1 MGFSLNTSFWLQSF
15 WVLLNGDAEVNQ
27 GPTRIPNASLLIC
40 HCNLNSI
47 FAHNYIKLSLLR
59 VYFVFDK
66 FYILCLSEM
75 YLNSSN
81 SPDDDTLEI
90 SRYNLV
96 RSDEL
101 LNIKRGKV
109 CIIRATYPYELS
121 VSVIYQNG

>member
-1 MGFSLNTSFWLQSF
+1 
-15 WVLLNGDAEVNQ
+15 
-27 GPTRIPNASLLIC
+27 
-40 HCNLNSI
+40 
-47 FAHNYIKLSLLR
+47 
-59 VYFVFDK
+59 
-66 FYILCLSEM
+66 M

-101 LNIKRGKV
+101 LNTKRREV

>member
-1 MGFSLNTSFWLQSF
+1 
-15 WVLLNGDAEVNQ
+15 
-27 GPTRIPNASLLIC
+27 
-40 HCNLNSI
+40 
-47 FAHNYIKLSLLR
+47 
-59 VYFVFDK
+59 
-66 FYILCLSEM
+66 M

-101 LNIKRGKV
+101 LNIKRGEV